1 MSFEF
6 RGKSFR
12 SVESCPRHAEQ
23 LAEVWSPV
31 CTRVDPSRTPSQ
43 QAGTRDLS
51 PFGLLPV
58 DSYSL
63 FSRRRAPACARYGL
77 RVSCPAASTALKPDT
92 SEASQA
98 KVSGLRAHD
107 LGARARVLVVRVVR

>member
-1 MSFEF
+1 MPNSSRKFGALCAQGLTLPE
-6 RGKSFR
+6 
-12 SVESCPRHAEQ
+12 PH
-23 LAEVWSPV
+23 
-31 CTRVDPSRTPSQ
+31 PSKLGPETFHRLDFCRWIVIACFQ
-43 QAGTRDLS
+43 G
-51 PFGLLPV
+51 G
-58 DSYSL
+58 
-63 FSRRRAPACARYGL
+63 RAPACARYGL